1 MTEKRFVLTSEKI
14 GKHWEILITDYQTDE
29 PFDDTT
35 YDATDNYQDTLD
47 NMEDL
52 CLLLNQIHEENEQL
66 KSEYKVLHTQHQDLR
81 KFVEN
86 NFDEYLTRKKLN
98 RQIIKLSDENE
109 QLKQENYELEKF
121 RYILFDQMNKINQRI
136 NQRRGEN

>member
-29 PFDDTT
+29 PFDDVS

-52 CLLLNQIHEENEQL
+52 CLLLNRIHEENEQL
-66 KSEYKVLHTQHQDLR
+66 R
-81 KFVEN
+81 KQNQELIQGIQETAKISANGITKPMVE
-86 NFDEYLTRKKLN
+86 KLWG
-98 RQIIKLSDENE
+98 KGV
-109 QLKQENYELEKF
+109 NY
-121 RYILFDQMNKINQRI
+121 D
-136 NQRRGEN
+136 